1 MGENQ
6 SLLKQHRYFGSL
18 GVFMKKRIILSAII
32 AACTTMCLT
41 MSVYADGEGMNG
53 FGNPPEE
60 TANKL

>member
-1 MGENQ
+1 
-6 SLLKQHRYFGSL
+6 
-18 GVFMKKRIILSAII
+18 MKKRIILSAI
-32 AACTTMCLT
+32 

>member
-1 MGENQ
+1 
-6 SLLKQHRYFGSL
+6 
-18 GVFMKKRIILSAII
+18 MKKRIILSAII

-60 TANKL
+60 TEIENAEKNAEKKQQINYS